1 MAELVAVGADH
12 CVGPGADTRARPY
25 KANSATRSKELEEQE
40 ETCAMRATD
49 WDEAAFEGHRPLL
62 FSIAYRML
70 GSASEAEDVV
80 QDAWLRA
87 IQDEHADVRSP
98 RAYLTTIVTRL
109 CIDHLRSAERT
120 RVEYPGPW
128 LPEPLAEPNQESAE
142 LASSLT
148 TAFLVL
154 LEQLSPTER
163 AVFLLREVFELDFD
177 EIAKSVGKSAAN
189 TRQILTRARGRLR
202 ESRPRFTV
210 SRGESEEIVRRFR
223 HACGTG
229 NVEELMALLHADA
242 ELVSDGGGKA
252 AAATRPVLGADRI
265 TRFVLG
271 YAGKLHWS
279 ESDFQLVTINGAPG
293 LLMRHPV
300 AGNGTYSFDIADGRI
315 RAIYIVRN
323 PDKLRGF
330 LERTH

>member
-1 MAELVAVGADH
+1 MASTEWDGA
-12 CVGPGADTRARPY
+12 TF
-25 KANSATRSKELEEQE
+25 
-40 ETCAMRATD
+40 
-49 WDEAAFEGHRPLL
+49 EAHRPLL

-87 IQDEHADVRSP
+87 RQDEHADIRSP

-120 RVEYPGPW
+120 RMEYPGPW

-148 TAFLVL
+148 TAFLVM
-154 LEQLSPTER
+154 LEHLAPTER

-177 EIAKSVGKSAAN
+177 EIARSIGKSEVN

-210 SRGESEEIVRRFR
+210 SRGESEEIVQRFR
-223 HACGTG
+223 HACVTG
-229 NVEELMALLHADA
+229 NVEELMAVLHADA
-242 ELVSDGGGKA
+242 TFVADGGGKA
-252 AAATRPVLGADRI
+252 AAPTSPVLGADRI
-265 TRFVLG
+265 AEFLIDIV
-271 YAGKLHWS
+271 GKVRWS
-279 ESDFQLVTINGAPG
+279 ESDPQLVTINGAPG
-293 LLMRHPV
+293 LLVRHPIS
-300 AGNGTYSFDIADGRI
+300 GNGTYSFEIADGRI
-315 RAIYIVRN
+315 RQIYVVRN

-330 LERTH
+330 LEQTH

>member
-1 MAELVAVGADH
+1 MA
-12 CVGPGADTRARPY
+12 
-25 KANSATRSKELEEQE
+25 
-40 ETCAMRATD
+40 ATD
-49 WDEAAFEGHRPLL
+49 WDGATFEAYRPLL

-87 IQDEHADVRSP
+87 RQDEHADVRSA

-120 RVEYPGPW
+120 RMEYPGPW

-154 LEQLSPTER
+154 LEQLAPTER

-177 EIAKSVGKSAAN
+177 EIARSIGKSEPA

-202 ESRPRFTV
+202 DSRPRFTA
-210 SRGESEEIVRRFR
+210 SRRGSRREVRARLCPQGALVRVGLPACYGQR
-223 HACGTG
+223 HARSASVPSDRGQRHLLVRHHRRTHSRDLCRAQPRQ
-229 NVEELMALLHADA
+229 VARVPRAHALSAADLLHRHVGAANAD
-242 ELVSDGGGKA
+242 
-252 AAATRPVLGADRI
+252 TR
-265 TRFVLG
+265 
-271 YAGKLHWS
+271 
-279 ESDFQLVTINGAPG
+279 
-293 LLMRHPV
+293 
-300 AGNGTYSFDIADGRI
+300 
-315 RAIYIVRN
+315 
-323 PDKLRGF
+323 
-330 LERTH
+330 

>member
-1 MAELVAVGADH
+1 MAATEWDGA
-12 CVGPGADTRARPY
+12 TF
-25 KANSATRSKELEEQE
+25 
-40 ETCAMRATD
+40 
-49 WDEAAFEGHRPLL
+49 EAHRPLL

-70 GSASEAEDVV
+70 GSASEAEDIV

-87 IQDEHADVRSP
+87 RQDEHADVRSP

-120 RVEYPGPW
+120 RMEYPGPW
-128 LPEPLAEPNQESAE
+128 LPEPLAEPNQESVE

-154 LEQLSPTER
+154 LEQLAPTER

-177 EIAKSVGKSAAN
+177 EIARSVGKSEAN

-202 ESRPRFTV
+202 DPRPRFAV
-210 SRGESEEIVRRFR
+210 SRRESEEIVRRFR
-223 HACGTG
+223 DACVTG
-229 NVEELMALLHADA
+229 NMEGLMTVLHADA

-252 AAATRPVLGADRI
+252 VAATRPVLGADRI
-265 TRFVLG
+265 AAFVIDVV
-271 YAGKLHWS
+271 GKVRWS
-279 ESDFQLVTINGAPG
+279 ESDPRVVTINGAPG
-293 LLMRHPV
+293 LLLRHPTF
-300 AGNGTYSFDIADGRI
+300 GDGTYSFDIADGRI
-315 RAIYIVRN
+315 RAIYVVRN

-330 LERTH
+330 LEQTH

>member
-1 MAELVAVGADH
+1 MASTE
-12 CVGPGADTRARPY
+12 
-25 KANSATRSKELEEQE
+25 
-40 ETCAMRATD
+40 
-49 WDEAAFEGHRPLL
+49 WDETVFETQRPRL

-87 IQDEHADVRSP
+87 RADQQADVRSP

-120 RVEYPGPW
+120 RMEYPGPW

-148 TAFLVL
+148 TAFLVV
-154 LEQLSPTER
+154 LEQLAPIER

-177 EIAKSVGKSAAN
+177 EIATSVGKSETN
-189 TRQILTRARGRLR
+189 TRQILTRARRRLR
-202 ESRPRFTV
+202 DSRPRYTA
-210 SRGESEEIVRRFR
+210 SRRESEEIVRRFR
-223 HACGTG
+223 HACTTG
-229 NVEELMALLHADA
+229 DVAELMAVLHADA
-242 ELVSDGGGKA
+242 HLTADGGGKVS
-252 AAATRPVLGADRI
+252 AATRPVLGADRI
-265 TRFVLG
+265 AKFILG
-271 YAGKLHWS
+271 YAGKAHWS
-279 ESDFQLVTINGAPG
+279 ESDFELVTINGAPG

-300 AGNGTYSFDIADGRI
+300 AGTGTYSFEIADGRI
-315 RAIYIVRN
+315 RAIYVVRN

-330 LERTH
+330 LKHTH